1 MFVIKK
7 ELAKMKRKFSMFDE
21 TELEDGQEKPEI
33 NGAGE
38 GEDGRNSV
46 EGGGE
51 LDADVEGR
59 LEDKE
64 KQVLEHVYRKKTQVC
79 VCVCACA
86 CVLVCT
92 HVQYFFLKFILNVC
106 LVHSNC

>member
-64 KQVLEHVYRKKTQVC
+64 KQVLKLQEHVYGKKTQVC
-79 VCVCACA
+79 VCMCARMCSTFSKIYPQ
-86 CVLVCT
+86 CL
-92 HVQYFFLKFILNVC
+92 